1 MVTLSNG
8 NLCVE
13 ISEKGAEMKRITVGG
28 KERLWNGDP
37 SYWSGTA
44 PVLFPIC
51 GGLPDDKFTY
61 GGKEYTLKK
70 HGFARHMMFEAEKVS
85 AGSAVFLL
93 KSSMETLKMY
103 PWNFEFRVSY
113 TLRGTAVK
121 VNYEVKNLSDD
132 TMYVSL
138 GAHEAYACA
147 DGIENYDV
155 IFEKKETLDAC
166 VLDGN
171 LISEKTRRIITDT
184 DTLPLYTDFFAVDAL
199 VFKSLKSRFATLRNR
214 VTGESVSVEFGGFD
228 YFLIWTKPGA
238 GYICLEPWAGI
249 PPMTGAGN
257 AIEEKEG
264 INKVPAGERLSLNHT
279 LYF

>member
-8 NLCVE
+8 NLSVE
-13 ISEKGAEMKRITVGG
+13 ISENGAEMKRITVGG
-28 KERLWNGDP
+28 KERLWSGDP

-70 HGFARHMMFEAEKVS
+70 HGFARHMIFEAEKVS
-85 AGSAVFLL
+85 DISAVFLL
-93 KSSMETLKMY
+93 KSSKETLKMY
-103 PWNFEFRVSY
+103 PWDFELRVSY

-121 VNYEVKNLSDD
+121 IEYEVKNLSDG
-132 TMYVSL
+132 TMYASL

-184 DTLPLYTDFFAVDAL
+184 DTLPLYTEFFAVDAL

-214 VTGESVSVEFGGFD
+214 VTGESVSLEFGGFD

-249 PPMTGAGN
+249 PPMKGAGN
-257 AIEEKEG
+257 SIEEKEG
-264 INKVPAGERLSLNHT
+264 INKVPSGEKLSLTHT
-279 LYF
+279 IYF